1 MRRGYGHIHLM
12 AWATPRLILQV
23 VVFLQHSLLGFFIQR
38 HKPYLP
44 VLTTMDFVAYVI
56 HIKSSTGPQGSLF
69 LDSRINSLVVIPQTV
84 GELLRYMKV
93 QSYKKVRH
101 IKVVYSVDPRELRP
115 SDERKGRQR
124 LGNIRKC
131 GFATRD
137 ISIEFTEQYKTPM
150 DRRRGK
156 EKKKDGQK

>member
-1 MRRGYGHIHLM
+1 M
-12 AWATPRLILQV
+12 WQV
-23 VVFLQHSLLGFFIQR
+23 
-38 HKPYLP
+38 
-44 VLTTMDFVAYVI
+44 
-56 HIKSSTGPQGSLF
+56 SSTGPQGSLF
-69 LDSRINSLVVIPQTV
+69 LDSPINLLVVIPQTV

-93 QSYKKVRH
+93 QSYKKVRY

-156 EKKKDGQK
+156 EKKRRAEIRKKSNISATTMKSQTARKRR